1 MIFYRMI
8 GIAIG
13 LSVIFFLPDSGV
25 SQPTGG
31 PTISKDVGVGPGIQA
46 TAQPPI
52 LKDVGIE
59 QKIGSQLPLDLKFTD
74 ESGALVELSQY
85 FGNKPI
91 ILSLVYY
98 DCPMLCTEVL
108 NGLNRTIAPLKFS
121 IGEDFEVISISFDP
135 NETHELASQK
145 KKIYVKRNNRPG
157 AAAGWHF
164 LTGDAPSIESIT
176 DAVGFNY
183 VYDETDQQFVHGSAI
198 MVVTPEGVISHYFFG
213 IEYPTEDLRLALI
226 ESSENK
232 LGTVFDQVLLYCFH
246 YDPARGKYGVVIMNV
261 VRVAGAG
268 TILAMGSFMFVMFRR
283 DRRIRNKGKKSTGTA

>member
-1 MIFYRMI
+1 MW
-8 GIAIG
+8 
-13 LSVIFFLPDSGV
+13 
-25 SQPTGG
+25 
-31 PTISKDVGVGPGIQA
+31 VGQGIQS
-46 TAQPPI
+46 TAQPAI

-74 ESGALVELSQY
+74 ESGDLVELRQY
-85 FGNKPI
+85 FSKKPI

-108 NGLNRTIAPLKFS
+108 NGLNRTTAPLKFN
-121 IGEDFEVISISFDP
+121 IGEDFDMISISFDP

-183 VYDETDQQFVHGSAI
+183 VYDEKEQQFVHGSAI
-198 MVVTPEGVISHYFFG
+198 MVVTPDGIISHYFFG

-232 LGTVFDQVLLYCFH
+232 LGTVFDQVVLYCFH
-246 YDPARGKYGVVIMNV
+246 YDPSRGKYGVVIMNV

-268 TILAMGSFMFVMFRR
+268 TILAMGSFMFIMFRR
-283 DRRIRNKGKKSTGTA
+283 DRRDRNKGKESTGTA